1 MWEEF
6 IGIGIGTGIGN
17 GTGTAHAYFS
27 EWKMPPMLFALR
39 DNVHYWIAHTYYW
52 LGLSL
57 INTFFFVIEATEK

>member
-1 MWEEF
+1 MREEF
-6 IGIGIGTGIGN
+6 IGIGTGIGTGA

-52 LGLSL
+52 LGLCL
-57 INTFFFVIEATEK
+57 INTFFFVNDLTEK